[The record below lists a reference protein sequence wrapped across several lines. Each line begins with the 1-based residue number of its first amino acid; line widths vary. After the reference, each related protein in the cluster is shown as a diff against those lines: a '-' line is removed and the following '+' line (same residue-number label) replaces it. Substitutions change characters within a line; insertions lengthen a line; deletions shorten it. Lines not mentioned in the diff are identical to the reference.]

1 MANSKSIPWRRIVAE
16 GAAIVLSILLAFAIE
31 AWWDGVLERRAEQ
44 QILLRLRSDF
54 QAVRKEAARLK
65 AGHQKVSD
73 AALNL
78 LALTGPRASPATNRA
93 RVDTLVASLVAGP
106 GIFVPTQGTLSAL
119 LNTDGLRS
127 VSDAELRS
135 ALSEWPRHVAVVQR
149 TETQVQTL
157 VLEHLMPYLYERV
170 PVRTLDLISSP
181 EVRGELSRFPLE
193 SHRLLSD
200 IGFENLVNDRLY
212 FATQAVIALQR
223 ADSLAAAILQLL
235 EKRLR

>member
-31 AWWDGVLERRAEQ
+31 AWWDGVLQRRAEQ

-54 QAVRKEAARLK
+54 QAVRKEAGRLK
-65 AGHQKVSD
+65 AGHQRVSD

-200 IGFENLVNDRLY
+200 INFENLVNDRLY